1 MNKKPYI
8 APKTTVILPELG
20 DLMLGIE
27 AGSAIEVL
35 TNDHSLDFEGD
46 NPDTPVSSF
55 NNDDDRLWDSF
66 SQK

>member
-46 NPDTPVSSF
+46 NPDDSESPF
-55 NNDDDRLWDSF
+55 NKDKSTLWDSL
-66 SQK
+66 